1 MSDFIR
7 ARTDEQKEE
16 RMSQIKNVAAELFK
30 KAPYSEITL
39 TTIAEKLLWSRA
51 NLYKYVTTKE
61 EIFLAISEEKME
73 SYFESLNAAFPDEN
87 KYSHEVIAEVW
98 AGIIN
103 ANQEYMRYVS
113 ILTSIIEK
121 NVTVERLAAFKKK
134 YYESAGAF
142 CKKLSKMLK
151 ISEDDSSKL
160 FFDVLLYS
168 SANAST
174 CEKNPLVQK
183 ALKKIN
189 LELPKYDFY
198 GNIKQ
203 FILMEINWRTE

>member
-30 KAPYSEITL
+30 KIPYSEITL

-61 EIFLAISEEKME
+61 EIFLAISEEKMD
-73 SYFESLNAAFPDEN
+73 SYFESLNAAFPEEN

-103 ANQEYMRYVS
+103 ANQEYLRYVS

-134 YYESAGAF
+134 YYESAIAF

-174 CEKNPLVQK
+174 CEKNPLVQE
-183 ALKKIN
+183 ALKKID

-198 GNIKQ
+198 ENIKQ
-203 FILMEINWRTE
+203 FLLMEIKWRTE

>member
-30 KAPYSEITL
+30 KIPYSEITL

-61 EIFLAISEEKME
+61 EIFLAISEEKMD
-73 SYFESLNAAFPDEN
+73 SYFESLNAAFPEEN

-103 ANQEYMRYVS
+103 ANQEYLRYVS

-134 YYESAGAF
+134 YYESAIAF

-151 ISEDDSSKL
+151 ISGDDSSKL

-174 CEKNPLVQK
+174 CEKNPLIQEALQK
-183 ALKKIN
+183 ID

-198 GNIKQ
+198 ENIKQ
-203 FILMEINWRTE
+203 FLLMEIKWRTE